1 MKEKIITWAT
11 TDRSF
16 DTGLQLLSMYSKLTG
31 VIRKLNIQGA
41 TPGNIQLLHYHLMK
55 LAGASEAQWRRL
67 MGKSVSTI
75 VTVDLNNPAQRS
87 LAIAEIPEEVRN
99 VFRLRDEF
107 PFLREKECP
116 NELKI
121 LVADML
127 TTHDAYVRDHEAL
140 FATLNPEEISAL
152 SQSVVENYLE
162 NRLIWDELNHYK
174 QTGKPLAQHPVWK
187 RGEQLE
193 ELKKLSN
200 ADLVKLSKN
209 IPTNISR
216 IRKKL
221 AEEPGHPE
229 TQSRTESLEN
239 YLWKLEQV
247 NKLLG
252 LDG

>member
-1 MKEKIITWAT
+1 MKEQIISWAT

-16 DTGLQLLSMYSKLTG
+16 VTGLQLLSMYSKLTG
-31 VIRKLNIQGA
+31 VIRKLSLQGA
-41 TPGNIQLLHYHLMK
+41 TAGNIELLNYHLMK
-55 LAGASEAQWRRL
+55 LAGASEAQWRKL
-67 MGKSVSTI
+67 MGKSVSATI
-75 VTVDLNNPAQRS
+75 SIDLNNPEQRAT
-87 LAIAEIPEEVRN
+87 AIAEIPEEVRK

-107 PFLREKECP
+107 PFLREKDCP

-127 TTHDAYVRDHEAL
+127 TTHDTFVRDHEAL
-140 FATLNPEEISAL
+140 FATLDEKEIAAL
-152 SQSVVENYLE
+152 SASVVDNYVE

-174 QTGKPLAQHPVWK
+174 QHGQPLGQHPVWK
-187 RGEQLE
+187 RTQQLE
-193 ELKKLSN
+193 ELQKLSN
-200 ADLVKLSKN
+200 AELVKLSKN

-229 TQSRTESLEN
+229 TQARTESLEN
-239 YLWKLEQV
+239 YLWRLEQV

-252 LDG
+252 LNE